1 MKRGQREG
9 RGEGG
14 RRRNKKG
21 SRKEGKIVILVP
33 SFHT

>member
-1 MKRGQREG
+1 MKGGQREG

-21 SRKEGKIVILVP
+21 SRKEGKRKKVGR
-33 SFHT
+33 

>member
-1 MKRGQREG
+1 MKGGQREG

-21 SRKEGKIVILVP
+21 SRKEWKRKNAGR
-33 SFHT
+33 